1 MKISVITVVLNGAAT
16 IRETIE
22 SVLAQD
28 YHDIEHIIVDGDSK
42 DNTMDIVGCYGN
54 KIAHV
59 ISEPDKGIYDAMNK
73 GIETSTGE
81 VIGFLN
87 ADDFFATYDVISRIV
102 AEFTIDSS
110 IKGVYSNLFYVKRD
124 NPNSILRHWISS
136 PFKQNSFFKGWHP
149 PHPTLYLK
157 KEVYAQYG
165 LFTPTL
171 PLAADFELM
180 LRLFEKYKI
189 KTKYIDYTSV
199 KMRSGGA
206 TNKNWKNIRQQ
217 NLECMKA
224 FALNG
229 FAPPR
234 FYVVYRLIPKLL
246 QYIKR

>member
-42 DNTMDIVGCYGN
+42 DRTMNIVESYGN
-54 KIAHV
+54 RIAYV

-73 GIETSTGE
+73 GIEASTGE
-81 VIGFLN
+81 IIGFLN
-87 ADDFFATYDVISRIV
+87 ADDFFVTNEVISRIV
-102 AEFTIDSS
+102 TEFNIDSS
-110 IKGVYSNLFYVKRD
+110 INGVYSNLYYVKRD
-124 NPNSILRHWISS
+124 NPNNILRHWISN
-136 PFKQNSFFKGWHP
+136 PFKQNSFFRGWHL

-157 KEVYAQYG
+157 KEIYEQYG
-165 LFTPTL
+165 LFNLTL

-180 LRLFEKYKI
+180 LRLFEKCKI
-189 KTKYIDYTSV
+189 KTKYIDYTTI

-206 TNKNWKNIRQQ
+206 TNKNWQNIRQQ
-217 NLECMKA
+217 NIECLKA
-224 FALNG
+224 FELNG
-229 FAPPR
+229 FTPPR

-246 QYIKR
+246 QYIK